1 MENKQYT
8 GKETFQLLIKNIC
21 AAAVVDEWVERD
33 IQSDLRIRRAKTKGH
48 VVMETKDVMFARQ
61 IQMWHPHC
69 QVNIKHPEQ

>member
-21 AAAVVDEWVERD
+21 AASVVDEWVERD

-48 VVMETKDVMFARQ
+48 VVMETNDVMFARQ

-69 QVNIKHPEQ
+69 QVNIKHPEL

>member
-21 AAAVVDEWVERD
+21 AASVVDEWVERD
-33 IQSDLRIRRAKTKGH
+33 IQSGLRIRRAKTKGH
-48 VVMETKDVMFARQ
+48 VVMETNDVMFARQ